1 MEPEDDRPIAL
12 DVYQSFADRYAERI
26 DTKSWN
32 AYLERPGTLSLL
44 PDVNDKLVLD
54 AGCGPGVYTEWL
66 LDHGASVIAV
76 DVSPKMIELA
86 KKRIGNRANIQLA
99 DLRKPLPFIE
109 DASID
114 VVLSP
119 LVLDYIKDWQSPF
132 KEFFR
137 ILKPGGAFV
146 FSVTHPFSPV
156 NLQVMQNYH
165 QIEYYEFT
173 WRGFGDPVVM
183 PSYRRPFRAI
193 FNPLRVTGFILDAVL
208 EPLPTEKFQ
217 EVNPEDFNKAL
228 TTATFICLRA
238 LKPQC

>member
-1 MEPEDDRPIAL
+1 MEPEDDKPIAL
-12 DVYQSFADRYAERI
+12 DAYQSFADRYAERI

-44 PDVNDKLVLD
+44 PDVKGKRVLD

-76 DVSPKMIELA
+76 DVSSKMIELA
-86 KKRIGNRANIQLA
+86 KKRIGDRADIRLT
-99 DLRKPLPFIE
+99 DLRKPLSFIA
-109 DASID
+109 DASVD

-119 LVLDYIKDWQSPF
+119 LVLDYIKDWQNVF

-137 ILKPGGAFV
+137 VLRPGGTFV
-146 FSVTHPFSPV
+146 FSVTHPFSPI
-156 NLQVMQNYH
+156 NLKVMQDYH
-165 QIEYYEFT
+165 QIEYYEYP
-173 WRGFGDPVVM
+173 WRGFGDTVIV

-193 FNPLRVTGFILDAVL
+193 FTPLRVTGFLLDAVL

-217 EVNPEDFNKAL
+217 ELNPEDYSKAL
-228 TTATFICLRA
+228 TTATFLCLRV
-238 LKPQC
+238 LKPKE